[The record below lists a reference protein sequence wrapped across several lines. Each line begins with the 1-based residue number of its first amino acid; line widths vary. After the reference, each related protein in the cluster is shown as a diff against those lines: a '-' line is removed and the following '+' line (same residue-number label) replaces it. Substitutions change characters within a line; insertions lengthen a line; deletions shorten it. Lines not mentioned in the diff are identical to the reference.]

1 MAKLEH
7 RQHFGIPVFAT
18 KLPAYDHH
26 RKGLLDFFYVLRGE
40 RGDRVHRSNQGGW
53 HSEENL
59 YQLDNPETQWLA
71 KRIVQIAAQG
81 IKEVAKT
88 EVKVQMVAMWAN
100 INEAGDWNAP
110 HHHLPADWSG
120 VFWAR
125 TEIEKRREGDK
136 KVRDGDLLLFDPL
149 PMARRFRRASTI
161 SFQPKD
167 GTLLLFPA
175 YLMHMVAPH
184 MSDEHRISVSFNLR
198 VAYADEDKIRKK
210 DAAAQKDRQGN
221 PRLMG
226 TKKKA
231 GKKKVGKKFAKKTG
245 KKTGKKKAMRKKFA
259 ARQTRH

>member
-18 KLPAYDHH
+18 KLPAYKH
-26 RKGLLDFFYVLRGE
+26 RRKELIDFFFELRGD

-59 YQLDNPETQWLA
+59 YQLDNEHTQWLA

-88 EVKVQMVAMWAN
+88 DVKVQMVAMWAN

-184 MSDEHRISVSFNLR
+184 MSDESRISVSFNLR
-198 VAYADEDKIRKK
+198 VAYADEDKIKKK
-210 DAAAQKDRQGN
+210 DAEAQKERQSH
-221 PRLMG
+221 PLLM
-226 TKKKA
+226 
-231 GKKKVGKKFAKKTG
+231 GKKKVGKK
-245 KKTGKKKAMRKKFA
+245 KTGKKKVGKKKTGRKKA
-259 ARQTRH
+259 AIRQTRH

>member
-26 RKGLLDFFYVLRGE
+26 RQGLLDFFDVLRGE

-59 YQLDNPETQWLA
+59 YQLDNENTQWLA

-88 EVKVQMVAMWAN
+88 DVKVQMVAMWAN

-120 VFWAR
+120 VFWAK
-125 TEIEKRREGDK
+125 TEIEKRDKRGKKDK

-167 GTLLLFPA
+167 GTLLLFPS

-184 MSDEHRISVSFNLR
+184 MTDEPRVSVSFNLR
-198 VAYADEDKIRKK
+198 VAYADEEKLKEK
-210 DAAAQKDRQGN
+210 DTAAQKDRMAN
-221 PRLMG
+221 PRLRQG
-226 TKKKA
+226 KKKA
-231 GKKKVGKKFAKKTG
+231 GKKKAGKKFAKKKAG
-245 KKTGKKKAMRKKFA
+245 RKKMGKKKA
-259 ARQTRH
+259 ARNTRH